1 MASLDSQVNNI
12 KIPEPVVV
20 APAPAPVVTATST
33 IEIPPPEVTLVMY
46 NELEAKLKEFT

>member
-20 APAPAPVVTATST
+20 APAPVVTATST